1 MNKKFKRTLAGLTAF
16 LMAFSAAA
24 IPQVADSIGLSV
36 VASAAGTLLST
47 QHVENGIRYA
57 IYNDNTAKVHSTVN
71 STNVTD
77 VTIPEKV
84 TYNNKEYTVTAIGQS
99 AFDRCTN
106 LKNVT
111 IPNTVTDI
119 ENGAFQLCSSLT
131 SITIPDGVT
140 TIGDWAFNY
149 CTGLTSINI
158 PENVT
163 TIGKQTF
170 YHCQNLESITIPSSV
185 ISIGELAFG
194 DCDKLTN
201 VTIPEG
207 VTTIGDSAFQYCN
220 ELASVSI
227 PSSVTSIGNGVF
239 ASCYKLTT
247 ITLAKGNESYI
258 VENNVLF
265 NKAKTELVAYPSAKT
280 ETTYSIPSGV
290 SIIKAHAF
298 KGCRLESLTIPET
311 VTTIED
317 NAFESCNNFTRFEIP
332 SSVTS
337 LGEGVFNQ
345 CYDLKAIT
353 VAAENSNYS
362 AVDGVLFDKDMKTL
376 IAYPC
381 GKTDT
386 SYIIPNGVDAI
397 SNDAFYVCENIKSVT
412 IPASVKTIGDNAFL
426 FCENLATV
434 TISEGVQS
442 IGNSAFSQ
450 CKCLESIEIP
460 NSVTSIGE
468 NAFSLCSGLKNVK
481 MGNGVTKIGR
491 FAFQSCTAL
500 ESVTLS
506 DKITEISNQAFY
518 GCSALK
524 ELTIPETVTKIGSW
538 AFNGC
543 SGLSSLNIPN
553 GVTVISGGAFYG
565 CSGLTS
571 LTIPGGVTD
580 LQGSTFGGCTNLKTL
595 TLPKCF
601 ESENWDIVR
610 PIYGIPET
618 TEIIFSSNAVTYNS
632 EYVTVTKGDG
642 TPVENGAEIKDDV
655 ELVITVKVPEGM
667 KLNSV
672 TANGVALSAQPDG
685 TYKFTTSGGAAIV
698 ADVVAKEYPL
708 AVTSNKNATIVVK
721 DEKGNTLEDG
731 DTIKYGEKFTVEVTP
746 DGGYKT
752 TAVNVENATLS
763 DGYYTV
769 NDDVADGASI
779 TVSATVEEKVF
790 TITSLPENV
799 TLLKNIKDEV
809 TASANNTFKKGDKI
823 AIYPHFGYDMVMVPM
838 IKGIS
843 DDVIYTTGDGQ
854 GNAYYIFTGKEK
866 DGEFTIFSGVEK
878 CFKIDTANVP
888 KNTKLYLRK
897 EVGGEKS
904 ARAATEIVDYEV
916 KATTPFYE
924 GYMLVIKIDEGCKVI
939 GKVKVGDTIV
949 EADEN
954 GEYIYTFTGKEDNL
968 NPIAVSATAKK
979 ASKIA
984 GITESTIYANV
995 SVKKNGEEVKA
1006 GDEVLEGDKLTI
1018 AVTTDFKSKLNRVV
1032 ANGAVLSAN
1041 EDGTYSFT
1049 VGTSDV
1055 TIDAEIAKPKSAQ
1068 EVGYKE
1074 QYFAPVTQAEVISGL
1089 ELIVT
1094 YDDGTVEYHVPITDD
1109 MISNFTTTEENF
1121 SFTLTYG
1128 TLKGTITKPLTA
1140 VAVERIAVT
1149 KDLTNREY
1157 KVGEELSLDGGVI
1170 TVYNNDGTSTT
1181 VNMSDASVSV
1191 TGYDTTTEPN
1201 SDLKLTITYK
1211 NNGVDYTTEYSIVV
1225 VAADAKEVSDISIS
1239 TQPTKTAYFVG
1250 DELSVDGKITVTYS
1264 DGSSEDIDIT
1274 PAMVTGFDSSAA
1286 AEKQT
1291 LTVTYGGKTA
1301 AYDISVTAVEI
1312 TGITVTAPTKTN
1324 YMVGDSLDL
1333 TGGYITV
1340 TYNNGKEETL
1350 PLVTAGVSV
1359 SALDS
1364 SAIGEKTITVT
1375 YNGKS
1380 GSFKVNVAEKS
1391 YKVNFTDA
1399 TVKSGETALITGE
1412 SVAENTV
1419 LTVTATA
1426 KSGYTATLKVNGQSV
1441 SGTTTTITV
1450 INDVTISVDY
1460 TKNSG
1465 GSSGGSGGSS
1475 GGSSSGSSSGG
1486 SSSGG
1491 SSSTTK
1497 NPTVDGK
1504 ETTWTDV
1511 ASDIAKLTEGK
1522 TETIELSG
1530 GKTVPVEV
1538 VKAIASSNAEVTL
1551 KVDEVFSWTV
1561 DGADIDPKDAK
1572 AADFSIT
1579 KTTVAADNT
1588 PRGTRGTSFSI
1599 KGTNVKS
1606 ELNIN
1611 FKATHSGEFANLYK
1625 KVDGKLVFVDNVKVD
1640 KNGAASGL
1648 EVSEKGEYV
1657 VMLGKY
1663 SDRAGDMDNDGIINP
1678 KDSYA
1683 ILRNFLDIEE
1693 GENPLVADINGDGFI
1708 NAKDAYQVLVE
1719 YLNIG

>member
-1 MNKKFKRTLAGLTAF
+1 
-16 LMAFSAAA
+16 MAFSAAA
-24 IPQVADSIGLSV
+24 IPQVADTIGVSI
-36 VASAAGTLLST
+36 VASAEQYYNEEGPIYYEFNEDGTATLLY
-47 QHVENGIRYA
+47 HE
-57 IYNDNTAKVHSTVN
+57 DNS
-71 STNVTD
+71 VTS
-77 VTIPEKV
+77 VTIPSKV
-84 TYNNKEYTVTAIGQS
+84 TYDGKEYTVTTIGNS
-99 AFDRCTN
+99 AFFGFSD
-106 LKNVT
+106 LKTVT
-111 IPNTVTDI
+111 IPNTVTTIDDY
-119 ENGAFQLCSSLT
+119 AFEGCSSLT
-131 SITIPDGVT
+131 SV
-140 TIGDWAFNY
+140 
-149 CTGLTSINI
+149 
-158 PENVT
+158 
-163 TIGKQTF
+163 
-170 YHCQNLESITIPSSV
+170 TIPSSV
-185 ISIGELAFG
+185 KTFGESAFRNCEG
-194 DCDKLTN
+194 LKN
-201 VTIPEG
+201 VTITEG
-207 VTTIGDSAFQYCN
+207 VTAIGDSAFCDCLN
-220 ELASVSI
+220 LTSISI
-227 PSSVTSIGNGVF
+227 PSSVKSIGDYAFSGCTIKNIVIPEGVETIGLGAFEYNGFESESSISLSIPQSVKTIGDGAF
-239 ASCYKLTT
+239 MDCPLTT
-247 ITLAKGNESYI
+247 ITVAEKS
-258 VENNVLF
+258 ENFSAEDAVLF
-265 NKAKTELVAYPSAKT
+265 NKDKTEIVAYSCGKT
-280 ETTYSIPSGV
+280 NTSY
-290 SIIKAHAF
+290 
-298 KGCRLESLTIPET
+298 TIPET
-311 VTTIED
+311 VTSIRPYAFWGNCFTTI
-317 NAFESCNNFTRFEIP
+317 TIP
-332 SSVTS
+332 SGVTS
-337 LGEGVFNQ
+337 IGDGAFSASALTE
-345 CYDLKAIT
+345 IT
-353 VAAENSNYS
+353 VAEDNLNYKSENGVLIGKNDKKLVAYPRVKSDITSY
-362 AVDGVLFDKDMKTL
+362 VVPDGVET
-376 IAYPC
+376 I
-381 GKTDT
+381 GK
-386 SYIIPNGVDAI
+386 
-397 SNDAFYVCENIKSVT
+397 DAFRNARNLTSVT
-412 IPASVKTIGDNAFL
+412 IPASVKIIDGRAFSNCISL
-426 FCENLATV
+426 KNV
-434 TISEGVQS
+434 TLSEG
-442 IGNSAFSQ
+442 
-450 CKCLESIEIP
+450 LESIEPAAFSNCDVLESIVIPKTVKTIGNGAFAACDKLSTVTLKEDLGSIGKQAFMHCESLSEIEIPGTVSSIGYDAFRYSGITKVVFNYGVTEINKQAFEYCEKLETVEIP
-460 NSVTSIGE
+460 NSVTTIGE
-468 NAFSLCSGLKNVK
+468 WAFSRC
-481 MGNGVTKIGR
+481 I
-491 FAFQSCTAL
+491 
-500 ESVTLS
+500 
-506 DKITEISNQAFY
+506 
-518 GCSALK
+518 
-524 ELTIPETVTKIGSW
+524 
-538 AFNGC
+538 
-543 SGLSSLNIPN
+543 
-553 GVTVISGGAFYG
+553 
-565 CSGLTS
+565 GLTS
-571 LTIPGGVTD
+571 LTIPNSVTTIGRKAFNACSS
-580 LQGSTFGGCTNLKTL
+580 LTSI
-595 TLPKCF
+595 TLPKSF
-601 ESENWDIVR
+601 DNEDWEMFKTSFF
-610 PIYGIPET
+610 GIPET
-618 TEIIFSSNAVTYNS
+618 TEVIFSSAPCVS
-632 EYVTVTKGDG
+632 FDSKYVTVTKGG
-642 TPVENGAEIKDDV
+642 TPVENGAEIDDGV
-655 ELVITVKVPEGM
+655 ELIITVTVPTGM

-708 AVTSNKNATIVVK
+708 AVTSNENAKIVVK
-721 DEKGNTLEDG
+721 DEDG
-731 DTIKYGEKFTVEVTP
+731 IALADGAKIKYGDKFTVEVTP
-746 DGGYKT
+746 AVGYKT
-752 TAVNVENATLS
+752 TAVNVENATLG
-763 DGYYTV
+763 DDKFYTV
-769 NDDVADGASI
+769 NADVADGASI

-799 TLLKNIKDEV
+799 TLLKNDKDEV

-916 KATTPFYE
+916 KAGTPFYE
-924 GYMLVIKIDEGCKVI
+924 GDMLVIKIDEGCKVV
-939 GKVKVGDTIV
+939 GDVKVGETIV
-949 EADEN
+949 KESETVK
-954 GEYIYTFTGKEDNL
+954 GEYVYTFTGDEDNK
-968 NPIAVSATAKK
+968 NPIVVSATAKK

-1140 VAVERIAVT
+1140 VAVEKIAVT
-1149 KDLTNREY
+1149 SDLTKREY

-1264 DGSSEDIDIT
+1264 DDSSEDIDIT
-1274 PAMVTGFDSSAA
+1274 PAMVTGFNSSAA
-1286 AEKQT
+1286 AAKQT

-1324 YMVGDSLDL
+1324 YMVGDSLDII
-1333 TGGYITV
+1333 GGYITV

-1364 SAIGEKTITVT
+1364 SAIGEKTINVT
-1375 YNGKS
+1375 YNGQS
-1380 GSFKVNVAEKS
+1380 GSFNVNVAEKS
-1391 YKVNFTDA
+1391 YKVNFSNA
-1399 TVKSGETALITGE
+1399 TVKNGETELTTGE

-1419 LTVTATA
+1419 LTVTATE
-1426 KSGYTATLKVNGQSV
+1426 KSGYTATLKVNGKSV

-1475 GGSSSGSSSGG
+1475 GGGSYGGG

-1511 ASDIAKLTEGK
+1511 ASDISKLTEGK
-1522 TETIELSG
+1522 TETIDLNG
-1530 GKTVPVEV
+1530 GKTIPVEV
-1538 VKAIASSNAEVTL
+1538 VKAIATSNAEVTL